1 MKAAA
6 LGWDARIGLR
16 EHVYGRLLACD
27 AEVVIEQTARDFFE
41 LLVADDFR
49 ILRCDFVAHD
59 SWMVEVC
66 WFWMVEPD
74 LRQHVYGRLLAC
86 DAEVIIEQTAGDFL
100 ELLVADDFRIFR
112 SDFVAHRI
120 GISWSASVGCVAIF
134 DKAVSLLL
142 PQAEQSDL

>member
-1 MKAAA
+1 MGGLCEVEFGISDAGSGQHVDSGFDQRVAA
-6 LGWDARIGLR
+6 
-16 EHVYGRLLACD
+16 
-27 AEVVIEQTARDFFE
+27 VVIEQTARDFFE

-49 ILRCDFVAHD
+49 IC
-59 SWMVEVC
+59 
-66 WFWMVEPD
+66 
-74 LRQHVYGRLLAC
+74 
-86 DAEVIIEQTAGDFL
+86 
-100 ELLVADDFRIFR
+100 R

>member
-1 MKAAA
+1 VKAAG
-6 LGWDARIGLR
+6 LGWDARIGLS

-27 AEVVIEQTARDFFE
+27 AEVVIEQTARDFF
-41 LLVADDFR
+41 
-49 ILRCDFVAHD
+49 
-59 SWMVEVC
+59 
-66 WFWMVEPD
+66 
-74 LRQHVYGRLLAC
+74 
-86 DAEVIIEQTAGDFL
+86 

-134 DKAVSLLL
+134 DKAVSPLL

>member
-1 MKAAA
+1 VKAAA

-27 AEVVIEQTARDFFE
+27 AEVVIEQTARDFF
-41 LLVADDFR
+41 
-49 ILRCDFVAHD
+49 
-59 SWMVEVC
+59 
-66 WFWMVEPD
+66 
-74 LRQHVYGRLLAC
+74 
-86 DAEVIIEQTAGDFL
+86 